1 MEFDNKSA
9 NDGSAPSL
17 LGKSSSIP
25 TYFWSQILCAIF
37 IGTGGEAVPT
47 MTASEEGVAVAS
59 RSILA
64 GVDTNGG
71 NLILA
76 GAGVTTVDSPELCS
90 VEWTPTPLSASPLG
104 SMPTR
109 GTDVGLDPVIELAN
123 PPSEPDEV
131 AGGTAPLT
139 ASWTMD
145 WSEDFIESML
155 DVMAES
161 IIPCSVLNAEDESV
175 VGVDVSVDVV
185 VAGGTSFVVMVVSS
199 WWIAASL
206 ASS

>member
-1 MEFDNKSA
+1 
-9 NDGSAPSL
+9 
-17 LGKSSSIP
+17 
-25 TYFWSQILCAIF
+25 
-37 IGTGGEAVPT
+37 

-76 GAGVTTVDSPELCS
+76 GAGVTTVESPELCS
-90 VEWTPTPLSASPLG
+90 VEWTPTPLSASQLG

-131 AGGTAPLT
+131 AGGKAPLT

-161 IIPCSVLNAEDESV
+161 IIPCSVPNAEEESV

-185 VAGGTSFVVMVVSS
+185 VVGGTSFVVMVVSS